1 MRLVNLLLLWAILP
15 AHAAPLFLPEG
26 VIDAPTPQRL
36 SVCHAHDCKEIVTL
50 AFSDELW
57 RGLTSLFAPPPTDA
71 AEERRRIA
79 EAIGRIERFVGPLTG
94 TAGDRGGSF
103 TGLGAGGQMD
113 CIDEST
119 NTTTYLTLLAG
130 AGLLRHH
137 RVEPRAT
144 RGFFLFG
151 WPHTSAVIRET
162 GTERAFAVDS
172 WFHDNGVPPEIVPLE
187 RWRDGYD
194 PGKAKAQ

>member
-50 AFSDELW
+50 AFSDAQWHEV
-57 RGLTSLFAPPPTDA
+57 TAPLREPAADA
-71 AEERRRIA
+71 AEERRRLG
-79 EAIGRIERFVGPLTG
+79 EAIGRIERIVGPLTG
-94 TAGDRGGSF
+94 TAGDQGGTF
-103 TGLGAGGQMD
+103 GGLGAGGQMD
-113 CIDEST
+113 CVDEST
-119 NTTTYLTLLAG
+119 NSTTYLTLFAR

-162 GTERAFAVDS
+162 TSERRFAVDS
-172 WFHDNGVPPEIVPLE
+172 WFHANGVPPEVVPLE

-194 PGKAKAQ
+194 PQDKP